1 MPWRHVIHCTV
12 NADHGLKLFSYRA
25 NSRRLFECT
34 VTLLTHFIFSELKEQ
49 SMASSSKD
57 SWKTETTFM
66 AASIKERNKS
76 MVNNSLLSDVTF
88 LVQDNWSNKE
98 IKVYAHKYV
107 LSIASPVFFAM
118 FYGAMASDGP
128 QKVRLPDCDADSFKE
143 FLSFVYCDEVN
154 ISEENVVQLL
164 YLAKKYMVPSLHE
177 KTRQKLRAVI
187 NVANVFEM
195 LPSILQLDEDELAE
209 RCWKIIDF
217 DTEQAINSEAFCDID
232 RDVLEQVLKR
242 DELTI
247 REVDLF
253 RRVLD
258 WAKMQEKPQDRE
270 DKELNIREV
279 LGEKVIHLL
288 RFPTMS
294 FIEFNGLVSNSGVLT
309 ENEENTLIHFYHGFR
324 QEPPRG
330 FSERF
335 PRGQM
340 FRCNRFSWVSP
351 PEASVMPIGKP
362 LQATHNRWDYETD
375 LVDSVTFS
383 VQVPIIICGIRLFG
397 NKDASHYV
405 NLSIFQESDSVKMPF
420 TTEGIFQSE
429 EDMTEGYYGF
439 DVPVY
444 PPYYLKNNSNVIVQV
459 EIQGP
464 ESYFGVGGNLSLDCE
479 GVRFH
484 FLNERSPN
492 GTNAMTGQFAEIL
505 FKTEL

>member
-1 MPWRHVIHCTV
+1 
-12 NADHGLKLFSYRA
+12 
-25 NSRRLFECT
+25 
-34 VTLLTHFIFSELKEQ
+34 
-49 SMASSSKD
+49 MASIFKEA
-57 SWKTETTFM
+57 WKTEGTFL

-88 LVQDNWSNKE
+88 VVHDNRSNEE
-98 IKVYAHKYV
+98 ITVYAHKYV

-118 FYGAMASDGP
+118 FYGAMASDGA
-128 QKVRLPDCDADSFKE
+128 QRIRLPDCDADSLKE
-143 FLSFVYCDEVN
+143 FLSFVYCDEVH
-154 ISEENVVQLL
+154 ISEENAVQLL

-177 KTRQKLRAVI
+177 KTRQKISSMI
-187 NVANVFEM
+187 NVANVFEI

-232 RDVLEQVLKR
+232 RDVLEQVLER

-253 RRVLD
+253 RRVLE
-258 WAKMQEKPQDRE
+258 WAKTRGKQQERE
-270 DKELNIREV
+270 DDKEINIRDV
-279 LGEKVIHLL
+279 LGEKVVHLM

-294 FIEFNGLVSNSGVLT
+294 FIEFNALVSKSGVLT
-309 ENEENTLIHFYHGFR
+309 ENEENTLTHFYHGFR

-340 FRCNRFSWVSP
+340 FRCNRFSGVSS
-351 PEASVMPIGKP
+351 PEVSVMPIGRES
-362 LQATHNRWDYETD
+362 LQATHKKWNYVTGF
-375 LVDSVTFS
+375 VDSVTFS

-405 NLSIFQESDSVKMPF
+405 KLSIFEESCSTTVSF
-420 TTEGIFQSE
+420 TTEGNFQSE
-429 EDMTEGYYGF
+429 EDMTDGYYGF

-444 PPYYLKNNSNVIVQV
+444 PPFYLKNNSTVIVLV
-459 EIQGP
+459 EMQGP

-484 FLNERSPN
+484 FLNKRSPN
-492 GTNAMTGQFAEIL
+492 GTTAMSGQFAEIL
-505 FKTEL
+505 FKTDL

>member
-1 MPWRHVIHCTV
+1 
-12 NADHGLKLFSYRA
+12 
-25 NSRRLFECT
+25 
-34 VTLLTHFIFSELKEQ
+34 
-49 SMASSSKD
+49 MASNFKEA
-57 SWKTETTFM
+57 WKTERTFM

-88 LVQDNWSNKE
+88 IVQDHWSNKE
-98 IKVYAHKYV
+98 ITVYAHKYV
-107 LSIASPVFFAM
+107 LSIASRVFFAM
-118 FYGAMASDGP
+118 FHGAMASDGP
-128 QKVRLPDCDADSFKE
+128 QRVRLPDCDADSLKE
-143 FLSFVYCDEVN
+143 FLSFVYCDEVH

-177 KTRQKLRAVI
+177 KTRQKLHGMI

-232 RDVLEQVLKR
+232 RDVLEQVLER

-258 WAKMQEKPQDRE
+258 WAKIREKPQERE
-270 DKELNIREV
+270 GKELNTRDV
-279 LGEKVIHLL
+279 LGEKVIHLM

-309 ENEENTLIHFYHGFR
+309 ENEENTLAHFYHGFR

-340 FRCNRFSWVSP
+340 FRCNRFSWVSSP
-351 PEASVMPIGKP
+351 KVSP
-362 LQATHNRWDYETD
+362 LQATHKKWNYAKG

-383 VQVPIIICGIRLFG
+383 VQVPIVICGIRLFG
-397 NKDASHYV
+397 NKDAFHYV
-405 NLSIFQESDSVKMPF
+405 KLGIFQESDSVTMPF
-420 TTEGIFQSE
+420 TTEGKFQSE
-429 EDMTEGYYGF
+429 EDTREGYYGF
-439 DVPVY
+439 DVPVF

-459 EIQGP
+459 EMQGP
-464 ESYFGVGGNLSLDCE
+464 PSYFGGGGDLSLDCE

-484 FLNERSPN
+484 FLNKRSPN
-492 GTNAMTGQFAEIL
+492 GTTALNGQFAEIL
-505 FKTEL
+505 FKTDL

>member
-1 MPWRHVIHCTV
+1 
-12 NADHGLKLFSYRA
+12 
-25 NSRRLFECT
+25 
-34 VTLLTHFIFSELKEQ
+34 
-49 SMASSSKD
+49 
-57 SWKTETTFM
+57 M
-66 AASIKERNKS
+66 AASSKERNKS

-88 LVQDNWSNKE
+88 VVQDNWSNKD
-98 IKVYAHKYV
+98 ITVYAHKYV

-118 FYGAMASDGP
+118 FYGAMASDGA
-128 QKVRLPDCDADSFKE
+128 QRIRLPDCDAESLKE
-143 FLSFVYCDEVN
+143 FLSFVYCDEVH

-177 KTRQKLRAVI
+177 KTRQKLSSTI
-187 NVANVFEM
+187 NVANVFEI
-195 LPSILQLDEDELAE
+195 LPSLLQLDEDDLAQQ
-209 RCWKIIDF
+209 CWKIIDF
-217 DTEQAINSEAFCDID
+217 DTEQAINSDAFCDID
-232 RDVLEQVLKR
+232 RDLLEQVLER

-258 WAKMQEKPQDRE
+258 WAKTREKPQERE
-270 DKELNIREV
+270 GKEIHIRDV
-279 LGEKVIHLL
+279 LGEKVIHLM

-309 ENEENTLIHFYHGFR
+309 ENEENTLAHFYHGFR

-340 FRCNRFSWVSP
+340 FRCNRFSWVSS
-351 PEASVMPIGKP
+351 PEAPVMPIDKS
-362 LQATHNRWDYETD
+362 LQDTRHKKWNYVTG

-397 NKDASHYV
+397 NKDASHSV
-405 NLSIFQESDSVKMPF
+405 KLGIFQESDSVYSMPF
-420 TTEGIFQSE
+420 TTEGNFQSE

-444 PPYYLKNNSNVIVQV
+444 PPYYLKNNSNVTVQV
-459 EIQGP
+459 EMQGP

-484 FLNERSPN
+484 FLNKRSTN
-492 GTNAMTGQFAEIL
+492 GTTAMSGQFAEIL
-505 FKTEL
+505 FKTDL

>member
-1 MPWRHVIHCTV
+1 
-12 NADHGLKLFSYRA
+12 
-25 NSRRLFECT
+25 
-34 VTLLTHFIFSELKEQ
+34 
-49 SMASSSKD
+49 MASNFNEV
-57 SWKTETTFM
+57 WKTESTFM

-88 LVQDNWSNKE
+88 VVQDNWSNKE
-98 IKVYAHKYV
+98 ITVYAHKYV

-118 FYGAMASDGP
+118 FYGAMASDGAQRLP
-128 QKVRLPDCDADSFKE
+128 LPDCDAESLKE
-143 FLSFVYCDEVN
+143 FLSFVYCDEVH

-177 KTRQKLRAVI
+177 KTRQKLGCMI
-187 NVANVFEM
+187 NVANVFEF
-195 LPSILQLDEDELAE
+195 LPSILQLDEDDLAQQ
-209 RCWKIIDF
+209 CWKIIDF

-232 RDVLEQVLKR
+232 RDLLERVLER

-258 WAKMQEKPQDRE
+258 WANTREKPQERE
-270 DKELNIREV
+270 GKDIHIRDV
-279 LGEKVIHLL
+279 LGEKVIHLM

-309 ENEENTLIHFYHGFR
+309 ENEENTLAHFYHGFR

-340 FRCNRFSWVSP
+340 FRCNRFSWVSS
-351 PEASVMPIGKP
+351 PEAPAMPIDKSLEDAHKKWNYVTG
-362 LQATHNRWDYETD
+362 

-397 NKDASHYV
+397 NKDASHSV
-405 NLSIFQESDSVKMPF
+405 KLSIFQESDSVYSMPF
-420 TTEGIFQSE
+420 TTEGNFQSE

-439 DVPVY
+439 DMPVY
-444 PPYYLKNNSNVIVQV
+444 PPYYLKNNSTVTVQV
-459 EIQGP
+459 EMQGP

-484 FLNERSPN
+484 FLNKRSPN
-492 GTNAMTGQFAEIL
+492 GTTAMSGQFAEIL
-505 FKTEL
+505 FKTDL

>member
-1 MPWRHVIHCTV
+1 
-12 NADHGLKLFSYRA
+12 
-25 NSRRLFECT
+25 
-34 VTLLTHFIFSELKEQ
+34 
-49 SMASSSKD
+49 MASNFKEAS
-57 SWKTETTFM
+57 KTERIFM

-88 LVQDNWSNKE
+88 VVQDNWSNKE
-98 IKVYAHKYV
+98 ITVYAHKYV

-128 QKVRLPDCDADSFKE
+128 QRIRLPDCDGDSLKE
-143 FLSFVYCDEVN
+143 FLSFVYCDEVH

-177 KTRQKLRAVI
+177 KTRQKLRNMI
-187 NVANVFEM
+187 NVANVFDF

-232 RDVLEQVLKR
+232 RDVLEQLLER

-258 WAKMQEKPQDRE
+258 WARSREKPQERE
-270 DKELNIREV
+270 GKEIHIRDV
-279 LGEKVIHLL
+279 LGEKVIHLM

-309 ENEENTLIHFYHGFR
+309 ENEQDTLAHFYHGFR

-351 PEASVMPIGKP
+351 PEAPVMPIDKS
-362 LQATHNRWDYETD
+362 LQDTHKRWNYVTG

-383 VQVPIIICGIRLFG
+383 VQVPIIICGIRLFS

-405 NLSIFQESDSVKMPF
+405 KLSIFQVSGSVSMPF
-420 TTEGIFQSE
+420 TTEGNFQS
-429 EDMTEGYYGF
+429 EDMTEEYYGF

-459 EIQGP
+459 KMRGP

-484 FLNERSPN
+484 FLNKRSPN
-492 GTNAMTGQFAEIL
+492 GTTAMSGQFAEIL
-505 FKTEL
+505 FKTDL

>member
-1 MPWRHVIHCTV
+1 M
-12 NADHGLKLFSYRA
+12 A
-25 NSRRLFECT
+25 NKF
-34 VTLLTHFIFSELKEQ
+34 KE
-49 SMASSSKD
+49 A
-57 SWKTETTFM
+57 WKTEGTFIG
-66 AASIKERNKS
+66 ASIKERNKS

-88 LVQDNWSNKE
+88 VVHDNRSNEE
-98 IKVYAHKYV
+98 ITVYAHKYV

-118 FYGAMASDGP
+118 FYGAIASDGA
-128 QKVRLPDCDADSFKE
+128 QRIRLPDCDAESLKE
-143 FLSFVYCDEVN
+143 FLSFVYCDEVH
-154 ISEENVVQLL
+154 ISEENAVQLL

-177 KTRQKLRAVI
+177 KTRQKMSSMI
-187 NVANVFEM
+187 NVANVFEI

-232 RDVLEQVLKR
+232 RDVLEQVLER

-258 WAKMQEKPQDRE
+258 WAKIQKKQQKRE
-270 DKELNIREV
+270 DKEINIRAV
-279 LGEKVIHLL
+279 LGEKVIHLM

-309 ENEENTLIHFYHGFR
+309 ENEENNLTYFYHGFQ

-351 PEASVMPIGKP
+351 PEVSVMPVGK
-362 LQATHNRWDYETD
+362 QATLKRWNYVTGF
-375 LVDSVTFS
+375 VDSVTFS

-397 NKDASHYV
+397 KKDASHYV
-405 NLSIFQESDSVKMPF
+405 KLSIFEESCSATVPF
-420 TTEGIFQSE
+420 TTEGNFQSE
-429 EDMTEGYYGF
+429 EDMTDGYYGF

-444 PPYYLKNNSNVIVQV
+444 PPFYLKNNSNVVVVV
-459 EIQGP
+459 EMQGP
-464 ESYFGVGGNLSLDCE
+464 QSYFGVGGNLSLDCE

-484 FLNERSPN
+484 FLNKRSPN
-492 GTNAMTGQFAEIL
+492 GTTAMSGQFAEIL
-505 FKTEL
+505 FKTDL

>member
-1 MPWRHVIHCTV
+1 
-12 NADHGLKLFSYRA
+12 
-25 NSRRLFECT
+25 
-34 VTLLTHFIFSELKEQ
+34 
-49 SMASSSKD
+49 MASNQEA
-57 SWKTETTFM
+57 WKTERTFM

-88 LVQDNWSNKE
+88 VVQDTWSNKE
-98 IKVYAHKYV
+98 ITVYAHKYV

-118 FYGAMASDGP
+118 FYGAMASDGA
-128 QKVRLPDCDADSFKE
+128 QRIRLPDCDAESLKE
-143 FLSFVYCDEVN
+143 FLSFVYCDDAH

-177 KTRQKLRAVI
+177 KTKQKLRNMI
-187 NVANVFEM
+187 NVVNVFDF

-209 RCWKIIDF
+209 QCWKIIDF
-217 DTEQAINSEAFCDID
+217 DTEQAINSDAFCDID
-232 RDVLEQVLKR
+232 RNVLEQVLER

-258 WAKMQEKPQDRE
+258 WAKTREKPQERE
-270 DKELNIREV
+270 GKEIHIRDV
-279 LGEKVIHLL
+279 LGEKVIQLM

-309 ENEENTLIHFYHGFR
+309 ENEENMLAHFYHGFR

-335 PRGQM
+335 PRGQL
-340 FRCNRFSWVSP
+340 FRCNRFSWVSS
-351 PEASVMPIGKP
+351 PETPVMPIDDKS
-362 LQATHNRWDYETD
+362 LQATHKKWNYVTGLE
-375 LVDSVTFS
+375 DSVTFS

-405 NLSIFQESDSVKMPF
+405 KLSIFQESDSVIMPF
-420 TTEGIFQSE
+420 TTEGNFQSE
-429 EDMTEGYYGF
+429 EDTTEGYYGF

-444 PPYYLKNNSNVIVQV
+444 PPYYLKNNCNVIVQV
-459 EIQGP
+459 KMQGS
-464 ESYFGVGGNLSLDCE
+464 ESYFGVGGCLSLDCE

-484 FLNERSPN
+484 FLNKRSAN
-492 GTNAMTGQFAEIL
+492 GTTAMSGQFAEIL
-505 FKTEL
+505 FKTDL

>member
-1 MPWRHVIHCTV
+1 
-12 NADHGLKLFSYRA
+12 
-25 NSRRLFECT
+25 
-34 VTLLTHFIFSELKEQ
+34 
-49 SMASSSKD
+49 
-57 SWKTETTFM
+57 M

-76 MVNNSLLSDVTF
+76 MVNNSLLSDITF
-88 LVQDNWSNKE
+88 VVQDNWSNKE
-98 IKVYAHKYV
+98 ITVYAHKYV

-118 FYGAMASDGP
+118 FHGAMASDGA
-128 QKVRLPDCDADSFKE
+128 QRIRLPDCDAESLKE
-143 FLSFVYCDEVN
+143 FLSFVYCDEVH

-177 KTRQKLRAVI
+177 KTRQKLSSMI
-187 NVANVFEM
+187 NVANVFEI
-195 LPSILQLDEDELAE
+195 LPSLLQLDEDDLALQ
-209 RCWKIIDF
+209 CWKIIDF

-232 RDVLEQVLKR
+232 RDLLVQVLER

-258 WAKMQEKPQDRE
+258 WAKIQEKPQERE
-270 DKELNIREV
+270 GKEIHIRDV
-279 LGEKVIHLL
+279 LGEKVIHLM

-351 PEASVMPIGKP
+351 PEAPVMPIDESLPDMHKKWNYVTG
-362 LQATHNRWDYETD
+362 

-397 NKDASHYV
+397 NKDASHSV
-405 NLSIFQESDSVKMPF
+405 KLSIFQESDSVYSMPF
-420 TTEGIFQSE
+420 TTEGNFQSE
-429 EDMTEGYYGF
+429 DDMTEGYYGF

-459 EIQGP
+459 EMQGR

-484 FLNERSPN
+484 FLNKRSPN
-492 GTNAMTGQFAEIL
+492 GTTAISGQFAEIL
-505 FKTEL
+505 FKTDL